1 MTILTILL
9 IYACT
14 FVGCNDKMQ
23 DSHKAGFYIVIAIVS
38 LVSLLLV

>member
-14 FVGCNDKMQ
+14 FVGCNGKMQ
-23 DSHKAGFYIVIAIVS
+23 DSHKAGFYIVVGILS
-38 LVSLLLV
+38 LVSILLT

>member
-14 FVGCNDKMQ
+14 FVGCNGKMQ
-23 DSHKAGFYIVIAIVS
+23 DSHKAGFYIVVGILS
-38 LVSLLLV
+38 LVAILLT